1 MADTTS
7 SGFPDF
13 PGEHPSKA
21 DVERWITAWTED
33 LGTSG
38 YGAFTR
44 NEVPYEVVKLKQL
57 RPLLRVP
64 ADPAAKA
71 VIDGKNADITAA
83 NDAMKIEYE
92 AKLKELKNVWLAR
105 FCERCDPRP
114 RCG

>member
-1 MADTTS
+1 MTWLVGTLADTTS

-38 YGAFTR
+38 YGASTR

-57 RPLLRVP
+57 RPLLTVP
-64 ADPAAKA
+64 TEPAAKA
-71 VIDGKNADITAA
+71 VIDGKNADIQAA
-83 NDAMKIEYE
+83 NDAI
-92 AKLKELKNVWLAR
+92 
-105 FCERCDPRP
+105 
-114 RCG
+114 